1 MGSAGHPR
9 PPCGPRPCFLRTRC
23 SVTHVHPA
31 GLGVGSWPAC
41 LAVVCAH
48 PRVLVGAGQG
58 LAPRGRQPVEAG
70 ASAEGAKPR
79 LTAATPAGV
88 GHLVLACSALTRE
101 GEPGGQLVGGSR
113 GAEAVPN
120 ARLQPPRQAAPRSAR
135 TGELGPAE
143 GPPGLRARL
152 GHNSGLGPCSQT
164 SGSLQRA
171 ATAKTSRGGGPW
183 SWRAGRSQAE
193 VQGPSGGHSQATV
206 VTARRGRD
214 RAEEQASSG
223 NARGLVRHRAL
234 RQRQASG
241 CLRPVPSGDDSTG
254 APWSLPVHPPR
265 CL

>member
-31 GLGVGSWPAC
+31 GLRVGSWPAC

-120 ARLQPPRQAAPRSAR
+120 ARRQPPRQAAPRSAR
-135 TGELGPAE
+135 TGELV
-143 GPPGLRARL
+143 
-152 GHNSGLGPCSQT
+152 
-164 SGSLQRA
+164 LQR
-171 ATAKTSRGGGPW
+171 
-183 SWRAGRSQAE
+183 
-193 VQGPSGGHSQATV
+193 
-206 VTARRGRD
+206 D
-214 RAEEQASSG
+214 
-223 NARGLVRHRAL
+223 
-234 RQRQASG
+234 RQASEHG
-241 CLRPVPSGDDSTG
+241 
-254 APWSLPVHPPR
+254 
-265 CL
+265 